1 MNIAGLQKMTLLDY
15 PGRIACTVFLAGCSL
30 RCPFCH
36 NTSLVL
42 PDRCP
47 PPPLMSPEELL
58 RFLQSRQGK
67 LDGVCITGGEPTLH
81 RDLPQLIGAIR
92 DLGFPVKL
100 DTNGT
105 NPAMLRALLEDGLLD
120 YVAMDIKNCPARYD
134 ETCGGVSVLPLVQES
149 VRLLME
155 SHVDYEFRTT
165 VFSPAHGPEEMAAI
179 GQWLRGAKRYFIQA
193 FVDSGDLIGTGKP
206 LSQDEMNALLQTV
219 LPYLPTAQ
227 LRGI

>member
-36 NTSLVL
+36 NASLVL
-42 PDRCP
+42 PERCP
-47 PPPLMSPEELL
+47 PPLMPPEELL

-81 RDLPQLIGAIR
+81 WDLPQLIGAIR

-105 NPAMLRALLEDGLLD
+105 NPAMLRELLEDDLLD

-149 VRLLME
+149 VRLLMD

-165 VFSPAHGPEEMAAI
+165 VFSPAHSPEEMAAI

-206 LSQDEMNALLQTV
+206 LSQDEMNTLLQTV
-219 LPYLPTAQ
+219 RPYLPTAQ